1 MKDAQAS
8 PMGRKGVFF
17 VMMSATLAGG
27 GSHAETTVIR
37 PGPCAAQDVYLL
49 AGNSGALIRTNDA
62 ETGAPGEH
70 VIVFRPQPIKGWA
83 SRRLLRRFDLQ
94 LHEDG
99 VRIFNSGAFCT
110 TAR

>member
-1 MKDAQAS
+1 
-8 PMGRKGVFF
+8 MGRNGVFF

-27 GSHAETTVIR
+27 GSQAETVVIR

-62 ETGAPGEH
+62 ETGASGEH

-94 LHEDG
+94 LREDG
-99 VRIFNSGAFCT
+99 VRIVNSGAFCT
-110 TAR
+110 TGR